1 MQTKILRQI
10 DDDDALEAISGLFQE
25 LLRLSMTQTKKNNVH
40 LAMPLRVESQAAVA
54 KQILVYRVHRF
65 ARIALAMN
73 EPDIDIGMSDQ
84 QSDHFTPGIAGAAD
98 NACSDGIHWAVS
110 LIL

>member
-1 MQTKILRQI
+1 
-10 DDDDALEAISGLFQE
+10 
-25 LLRLSMTQTKKNNVH
+25 
-40 LAMPLRVESQAAVA
+40 MPLRVESQAAVA